1 MAKNEKEQATKK
13 DLSESSQSLVICSH
27 GSFAARPFAYTIGS
41 TCYQCYPQST
51 QEFVSI
57 AMWYC
62 YYKKT
67 VTKNA
72 IRFESFFPDILSG
85 SKKKKKRTDRAAPS
99 GSREDSQETLL

>member
-51 QEFVSI
+51 QEFVSSK
-57 AMWYC
+57 
-62 YYKKT
+62 YKSYVVLLLQKDCNKERYT
-67 VTKNA
+67 V
-72 IRFESFFPDILSG
+72 RILLS
-85 SKKKKKRTDRAAPS
+85 
-99 GSREDSQETLL
+99 